1 MVDINQVTSSIV
13 VGWVASCGAVLVV
26 AGASKLYRGA
36 RDLDGGAA
44 IWRLLRMPRRQWRR
58 AELAAGGL
66 ECATGML
73 VCSGANP
80 ALGGVG
86 MAALERVLR
95 SARIYARQAGSGRL
109 RLYPVAPGTGNDAGG
124 EYLAGDGPQ
133 HDAVR
138 RGHRRCDRP
147 S

>member
-1 MVDINQVTSSIV
+1 
-13 VGWVASCGAVLVV
+13 
-26 AGASKLYRGA
+26 
-36 RDLDGGAA
+36 
-44 IWRLLRMPRRQWRR
+44 
-58 AELAAGGL
+58 
-66 ECATGML
+66 ML
-73 VCSGANP
+73 VWRGANP

-86 MAALERVLR
+86 MAAPASVFCVLLGYMR
-95 SARIYARQAGSGRL
+95 AAGSGRL

-124 EYLAGDGPQ
+124 DYLAGDGPQ